1 MSMYET
7 PARSDE
13 LYHHGIKGMHW
24 GIRRYQPYPSGS
36 SGIFKKAKRK
46 EHPMLDKSIK
56 QGKGRDNAS
65 PAEVLTKETNK
76 TVQNTSK
83 GVRTIGG
90 IQKDMDAKRNNARA
104 SAEVSKMSDTEL
116 RNRINRMQMERQYKS
131 LTASDTKNGWEK
143 AAEILDVLGSITA
156 IAVSA
161 ATVGTTINQL
171 RKK

>member
-24 GIRRYQPYPSGS
+24 GIRRFQPYPSGS
-36 SGIFKKAKRK
+36 GKKKAKRK
-46 EHPMLDKSIK
+46 PNPLLEKSIK
-56 QGKGRDNAS
+56 QGKGRDNTS
-65 PAEVLTKETNK
+65 PAELLTRETNK
-76 TVQNTSK
+76 TVQNTTKGLRDVGDIQRDLNSK
-83 GVRTIGG
+83 
-90 IQKDMDAKRNNARA
+90 KNDARA
-104 SAEVSKMSDTEL
+104 SREMSQMSDAEL

-131 LTASDTKNGWEK
+131 LTAADTKTGWDK
-143 AAEILDVLGSITA
+143 AAEILDVVGSLTA

-161 ATVGTTINQL
+161 ATVGTTLYQL